1 MIQISKTKDKE
12 IPTYLIPFVDYE
24 KKTFNIKISEPKC
37 LSWND
42 FFAIE
47 TAGQGIAF
55 WDLFKIFSC
64 EKDMSNNPTNVQ

>member
-1 MIQISKTKDKE
+1 M
-12 IPTYLIPFVDYE
+12 
-24 KKTFNIKISEPKC
+24 KKNFQYKKYQNPSAYPETT
-37 LSWND
+37 

>member
-12 IPTYLIPFVDYE
+12 IPTYLIRFVDYE
-24 KKTFNIKISEPKC
+24 KNFQYKKISEPKC

>member
-1 MIQISKTKDKE
+1 M
-12 IPTYLIPFVDYE
+12 
-24 KKTFNIKISEPKC
+24 KKNFQYKKISEPKC